1 MELLKKTIKEKGRVT
16 EDNILKV
23 DSFLNHQMDVKFFN
37 EAGKEFSD
45 RFKDEKIDK
54 ILTIESTGIALGIIT
69 AQYINDIPVVFA
81 KKLERVGKN
90 TDIYKSEVYSFTKQS
105 IYNVI
110 VDKKFIKP
118 GERILIL
125 DDFLANAC
133 AVFGLI
139 DVVKQAG
146 AEVVGVGI
154 VIEKGFQSGR
164 KHLEDKGIRVESLVT
179 IDKIEDGKVHFR

>member
-1 MELLKKTIKEKGRVT
+1 MELLKDKIKKEGRVT
-16 EDNILKV
+16 EDNILMV
-23 DSFLNHQMDVKFFN
+23 DSFLNHQMDV
-37 EAGKEFSD
+37 EGKEFKD
-45 RFKDEKIDK
+45 RFKNDQIDK
-54 ILTIESTGIALGIIT
+54 ILTIESTGIGLGIIT
-69 AQYINDIPVVFA
+69 AQYFDNVPVVFG
-81 KKLERVGKN
+81 KKIERLPRNKREEVFN
-90 TDIYKSEVYSFTKQS
+90 SEVYSFTKKT
-105 IYNVI
+105 IYNVV

-118 GERILIL
+118 GEKILIV

-164 KHLEDKGIRVESLVT
+164 AHLEDKGIRVESLVT
-179 IDKIEDGKVHFR
+179 IDKIEDGEVYFK